1 MTTACNYK
9 RLQQSYNG
17 RYRSEG
23 LFNTGWALGNH
34 TNFHCQTNSFERSAI
49 GGLVHS
55 MKYGNSLDA
64 LHEVAQMMAEFIT
77 RRLER
82 IGAGP
87 EYFAAIVPVPPTVD
101 RLYQPVIELARTV
114 ATLVGIPCDTGL
126 LIKVGKHQQMK
137 TIQGYDSKRAILNDA
152 MSITHQRYAGKR
164 VLLIDDIIDSGATL
178 DTSADFLKR
187 HGGVATVNVLCATY
201 TFTQQ

>member
-1 MTTACNYK
+1 
-9 RLQQSYNG
+9 
-17 RYRSEG
+17 
-23 LFNTGWALGNH
+23 
-34 TNFHCQTNSFERSAI
+34 
-49 GGLVHS
+49 
-55 MKYGNSLDA
+55 
-64 LHEVAQMMAEFIT
+64 
-77 RRLER
+77 
-82 IGAGP
+82 
-87 EYFAAIVPVPPTVD
+87 
-101 RLYQPVIELARTV
+101 
-114 ATLVGIPCDTGL
+114 
-126 LIKVGKHQQMK
+126 MK